1 MQAESANLPV
11 IEVINL
17 VKHYRA
23 SDGLVVHAV
32 RDVSFAVLPGEMV
45 GLLGAN
51 GAGKTTTLRVLA
63 TLLQPTSAW
72 PEWLAATCNAIRF
85 TLGGNWAMYR
95 LPQGCRTD

>member
-51 GAGKTTTLRVLA
+51 GAGKTTTISML
-63 TLLQPTSAW
+63 TGLLSAS
-72 PEWLAATCNAIRF
+72 EGTAEVF
-85 TLGGNWAMYR
+85 GVDMFS
-95 LPQGCRTD
+95 